1 MADTATIAIG
11 EPGWIDL
18 ASSDP
23 AASHTF
29 YTTLFGWRVDVV
41 PDPEAGG
48 YGMFKLGDKEVG
60 GVGPRPNED
69 QPPAWTIYILVDDAA
84 AAIAKAKEAGGTVIA
99 GPIDVMGEGT
109 MGVLADPSGAVIGIW
124 QPGRH
129 RGFELKGVPGS
140 FTWAELNSTDM
151 PADKRFY
158 QVVFGWNAQDSGIPG
173 VDYSLFKLGGES
185 FAGGMSM
192 GPGAPAGAPSNWIVY
207 FDIADADATVAKLT
221 ELGGGVH
228 HAPEDIPGVGRFA
241 VVHDPQG
248 AVFGLLQNTQTAA
261 S

>member
-1 MADTATIAIG
+1 VADTATIAIG

-29 YTTLFGWRVDVV
+29 YATLFGWSVDVV

-60 GVGPRPNED
+60 GVGPRPSEG

-84 AAIAKAKEAGGTVIA
+84 AVIAKAKEAGGTVIA

-158 QVVFGWNAQDSGIPG
+158 QAVFGWNAQDSGIPG
-173 VDYSLFKLGGES
+173 VDY
-185 FAGGMSM
+185 
-192 GPGAPAGAPSNWIVY
+192 
-207 FDIADADATVAKLT
+207 
-221 ELGGGVH
+221 
-228 HAPEDIPGVGRFA
+228 
-241 VVHDPQG
+241 
-248 AVFGLLQNTQTAA
+248 TQTAA